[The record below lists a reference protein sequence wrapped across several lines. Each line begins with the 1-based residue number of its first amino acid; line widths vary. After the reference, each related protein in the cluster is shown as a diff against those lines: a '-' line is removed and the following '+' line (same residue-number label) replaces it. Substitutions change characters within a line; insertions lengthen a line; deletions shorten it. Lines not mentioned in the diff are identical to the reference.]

1 MFKACDKT
9 SYRNKQRGSRGSWEG
24 KRGAALVE
32 IEGVRVGRGNCVRA
46 MEIKLDGAKL

>member
-1 MFKACDKT
+1 M
-9 SYRNKQRGSRGSWEG
+9 SYRNSWER

-32 IEGVRVGRGNCVRA
+32 MEASVREAGSGNCVRA